1 MWSSS
6 PFHTRGGAPACSTPP
21 PTTRTATATATAT
34 TTNRICN
41 ARLTS
46 VPGLRSVVPHIDEML
61 HQFCRAL
68 SAILRCSS
76 PLPPILI
83 LGAWRRSLGAPPRAR
98 DRMLH
103 HRAVSMNPGP
113 QPILRLGEGGGSEQP
128 LQHRLVFLTTPGGA
142 IFCRC
147 AVWGSVVLT
156 FPYYAQ
162 RLGGIWG
169 LTAAVCTL
177 GNLEYMKSDMQAI
190 GQWLVCTSLLCKQSL
205 SLPQTRPPTRQPTRH
220 PTMQCRKAELQGIHF
235 VRALCVG
242 APGA

>member
-1 MWSSS
+1 MPYAQRDTHSDIRTS
-6 PFHTRGGAPACSTPP
+6 HTGRYTHRGTHGA
-21 PTTRTATATATAT
+21 TRAHAAQGD
-34 TTNRICN
+34 I
-41 ARLTS
+41 
-46 VPGLRSVVPHIDEML
+46 PHVDEML
-61 HQFCRAL
+61 HHLTPQPDR
-68 SAILRCSS
+68 ILHGS
-76 PLPPILI
+76 LPSFTPDLVSGSR
-83 LGAWRRSLGAPPRAR
+83 LGVFGPNPRRSTECCTTLLLFMMSSVPHQNENGGQGGRKTRAIYKGR
-98 DRMLH
+98 RKEM
-103 HRAVSMNPGP
+103 P
-113 QPILRLGEGGGSEQP
+113 Q
-128 LQHRLVFLTTPGGA
+128 TGGA

-169 LTAAVCTL
+169 LTAAVCIL